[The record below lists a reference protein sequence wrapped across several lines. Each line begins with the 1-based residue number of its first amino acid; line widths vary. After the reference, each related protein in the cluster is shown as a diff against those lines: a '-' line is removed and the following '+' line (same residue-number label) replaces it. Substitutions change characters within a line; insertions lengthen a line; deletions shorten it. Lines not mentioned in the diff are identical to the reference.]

1 MRARASKAVLVL
13 AAAALAAAPPRVAA
27 QGLAETMARIDDGS
41 VRFTFPTR
49 GGVEICHQGIRMGES
64 RMMWHS
70 RRGWDEATGCRTGPA
85 QVEISKR
92 NGEIRDVEVV
102 GPWSSLVAGA
112 VELGAFPAPEVAD
125 YLLSLVR
132 SPGHDDVARDAVFPL
147 VLADVEDVWR
157 PLLDLAR
164 DPAISTKARKS
175 ALFWVGQETASGVS
189 TELAGVAVEEG
200 EDQEVR
206 DAAVFAL
213 SRRPPN
219 EGLPFLME
227 LARTAPQ
234 ARTRKSA
241 LFWLAES
248 GDERVI
254 PFFEEILLGREGGG

>member
-1 MRARASKAVLVL
+1 
-13 AAAALAAAPPRVAA
+13 
-27 QGLAETMARIDDGS
+27 MARIDDGS

-49 GGVEICHQGIRMGES
+49 EEVEVCDQGIRMGES

-70 RRGWDEATGCRTGPA
+70 RRGWDEATGCRPGPVR
-85 QVEISKR
+85 VEISKR
-92 NGEIRDVEVV
+92 NGGVRSVEVV
-102 GPWSSLVAGA
+102 GPWSSLVAEA
-112 VELGAFPAPEVAD
+112 VELGPFPASEVAD
-125 YLLSLVR
+125 YLLSVVE
-132 SPGHDDVARDAVFPL
+132 SQEHGEAARDAVLPL

-164 DPAISTKARKS
+164 DPAIATEARKS
-175 ALFWVGQETASGVS
+175 ALFWVGQEAASGVS
-189 TELAGVAVEEG
+189 TELAGVAVEED

-213 SRRPPN
+213 SRRPPD

-241 LFWLAES
+241 FFWLAES